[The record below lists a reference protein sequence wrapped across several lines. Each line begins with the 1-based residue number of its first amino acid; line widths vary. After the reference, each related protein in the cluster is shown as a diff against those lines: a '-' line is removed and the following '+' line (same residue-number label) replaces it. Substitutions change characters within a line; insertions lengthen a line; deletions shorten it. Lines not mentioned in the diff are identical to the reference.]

1 MNNQN
6 ITNFTHLGLSYSQEN
21 DIIHVYESERKKNQ
35 YLNIP
40 VKFAIAM
47 QVLRGGDIENDRQQI
62 VQFEQIFKII
72 QQQPEMLQ

>member
-6 ITNFTHLGLSYSQEN
+6 ITNFTHLGLLYSQEN

-72 QQQPEMLQ
+72 QQQPEILQ